1 MCNTEYVADQ
11 AGGRQADT
19 RWWPLMTIGVAAHG
33 PRAGAAVRAAV
44 LAAELLGRGAIGGF
58 GVFAIL
64 DGDGELRYRVT
75 QNGGITALALPDEW
89 LDARFAAVISSGPN
103 RPEPLAQ
110 FLPGKKGVGLVTG
123 HRLPNLPGLG
133 GVPLNQAALAGM
145 AAGNAPQQ
153 AVENVLAAN
162 PEADAGLIAMDA
174 QGRLGWGNTARVAR
188 RADRGEAFRDNGDA
202 RLAVLHNSIHAQ
214 SALSDDVADL
224 AWSQLTGQQTSLRFL
239 YLREPVPVRAAGHD
253 RVHVTAEGVITAI
266 DSANPELPHS
276 RRRGTVVYL
285 GSEVWLDG
293 RRMGHAATELVAEM
307 ADGKA
312 ARPPGAPVIPIVMKG
327 GTHVAP

>member
-1 MCNTEYVADQ
+1 
-11 AGGRQADT
+11 
-19 RWWPLMTIGVAAHG
+19 MTIGVAAHG

-64 DGDGELRYRVT
+64 DSGGEPQYRVA

-103 RPEPLAQ
+103 RPEPLVQ

-123 HRLPNLPGLG
+123 HRLPNLPGLD

-145 AAGNAPQQ
+145 AAGKAPQQ
-153 AVENVLAAN
+153 AVDAVLAAN
-162 PEADAGLIAMDA
+162 PEADAGLIALDA
-174 QGRLGWGNTARVAR
+174 RGRLGWGNTARVAR
-188 RADRGEAFRDNGDA
+188 RADRGEAHRASGDA
-202 RLAVLHNSIHAQ
+202 RFAVLHNSIHAQ
-214 SALSDDVADL
+214 SALPDDIADL
-224 AWSQLTGQQTSLRFL
+224 AWSQLTGQPASLRFL
-239 YLREPVPVRAAGHD
+239 YLREPVPIRAADHD
-253 RVHVTAEGVITAI
+253 RVHVTAEGVVTAI
-266 DSANPELPHS
+266 DSANPELVHS
-276 RRRGTVVYL
+276 RRLGTAVYL

-293 RRMGHAATELVAEM
+293 RRAGHAATELVAEM

-312 ARPPGAPVIPIVMKG
+312 GRPAGAPVIPIVMKE
-327 GTHVAP
+327 GTHVAS